1 MNTQNKT
8 QLSLSQANEILEV
21 LLDYIEVIS
30 AEIVKADNCKSYRI
44 VINGSDITD
53 GLLREVQ
60 RRTGV
65 CNLYSMSAYSPLS

>member
-8 QLSLSQANEILEV
+8 QLTLSQANQILEV

-30 AEIVKADNCKSYRI
+30 AEIVKADNCKGYRI
-44 VINGSDITD
+44 VINGSDVTD

-60 RRTGV
+60 KRSSFTG
-65 CNLYSMSAYSPLS
+65 SPLFLHNKP

>member
-1 MNTQNKT
+1 VNTQNKT

-44 VINGSDITD
+44 VINGSDVTD

-60 RRTGV
+60 RRENRKHIHT
-65 CNLYSMSAYSPLS
+65 YLSTVEV